1 MKTIAA
7 LLSALGLVAGISA
20 CGTSTSSNS
29 NGGGENETVK
39 PKESAKQGEAQAQQ
53 LAVQAQRM
61 LQQTASAAGNLASG
75 SSSEKQHAREMLRR
89 LQSEGMALKERAK
102 SQLKAG
108 SAAQSLV
115 TQAGQEVNAA
125 SGALQH
131 MSESE
136 SETSRKG
143 LQLLKGALN
152 TAAGEVGSVRTKLNG
167 SSAAKV
173 AGDLEAVSQQIA
185 NGAQ

>member
-7 LLSALGLVAGISA
+7 LLSALGLLAGITA
-20 CGTSTSSNS
+20 CGTSATNSNS
-29 NGGGENETVK
+29 GENVK

-53 LAVQAQRM
+53 LAAQAQRM
-61 LQQTASAAGNLASG
+61 LQQTASAAGRLASG
-75 SSSEKQHAREMLRR
+75 SSSERQHAREMLHQ

-108 SAAQSLV
+108 SAAQSVV

-131 MSESE
+131 MSSSE
-136 SETSRKG
+136 SETGRKG

-152 TAAGEVGSVRTKLNG
+152 TAAGEVGSVRSNPNG